1 MVIFL
6 SHLDVAYYLPK
17 DEDGEY
23 YQMCYIDSAGK
34 MRGAS
39 TPFQF
44 LEQSADDFV
53 QIIDDSMDILMIHNK
68 VIWDSRN

>member
-1 MVIFL
+1 MI
-6 SHLDVAYYLPK
+6 AYYLPK

-23 YQMCYIDSAGK
+23 YQMCYIDSGGK

-68 VIWDSRN
+68 VRQYGV